1 MLFRSFKDPVLC
13 DSFVCSSMGYSIE
26 DVPYIPLAERLGVG
40 SSDLSKANT
49 IYLNDAQE
57 AAGAKF
63 PMTRRVERLAAFT
76 APKDACS
83 ACYGSLIYALDRL
96 NDEGRLRK
104 GLPPVC
110 IGQGYKGQSG
120 AIGVGQC
127 TRSCEKSLP
136 GCPPKA
142 ADMAAFLRENWIS

>member
-1 MLFRSFKDPVLC
+1 M
-13 DSFVCSSMGYSIE
+13 
-26 DVPYIPLAERLGVG
+26 G

-83 ACYGSLIYALDRL
+83 ACYGSLIY
-96 NDEGRLRK
+96 